1 MLQTIRGKH
10 TCVSDGCPTSWFTY
24 HGIDRKDRMELLK
37 RLSETPGIPGRE
49 EAMRVIVREALTSYV
64 DEISVDRLGNVIA
77 RKKGTGPKVVVA
89 AHMDEI
95 GFLVSHVDEETGFLH
110 IDPVG
115 GFDPRTLIAH
125 RVAVHA
131 RGAAKYG
138 LIGTKP
144 VHLLTEEERKKV
156 PEMKDLFVDIGLSG
170 KEAKEQV
177 RVGDPVT
184 LVQTFANVG
193 NLVTGKA
200 LDDRVG
206 VYVGIEA
213 VKRIKNHKA
222 DVYFIATVQEEVGA
236 RGAETSAF
244 AIAPDIGVALDVTI
258 ACDMPGVSAHE
269 QITRLGKGV
278 AIKVK
283 DSFSISHPG
292 LVQFLVNLAEERKI
306 PYQLE
311 ILPRG
316 GTDAGK
322 IQPTREGVAV
332 VTISIPTRYV
342 HTVVETAHTED
353 IEAAINLLVAFLE
366 TCHKADLR
374 L

>member
-1 MLQTIRGKH
+1 MQ
-10 TCVSDGCPTSWFTY
+10 
-24 HGIDRKDRMELLK
+24 LLK
-37 RLSETPGIPGRE
+37 KLSETAGIPGRE
-49 EAMRVIVREALTSYV
+49 EAMRVMVREALTNHV

-77 RKKGTGPKVVVA
+77 HKKGTGPKVVVA

-95 GFLVSHVDEETGFLH
+95 GFLVSHVDEETGFLR

-115 GFDPRTLIAH
+115 GFDPRTLIAQ

-131 RGAAKYG
+131 KSGATYG
-138 LIGTKP
+138 LIGIKP
-144 VHLLTEEERKKV
+144 VHILTEEERKKT

-184 LVQTFANVG
+184 LVQTFAEVG

-213 VKRIKNHKA
+213 VRRLGKHKA
-222 DVYFIATVQEEVGA
+222 DVYFIATVQEEVGL
-236 RGAETSAF
+236 RGARTSAF
-244 AIAPDIGVALDVTI
+244 AVAPDIGVALDVTP
-258 ACDMPGVSAHE
+258 ACDMPGVPAHE
-269 QITRLGKGV
+269 HVTRLGKGV

-283 DSFSISHPG
+283 DSASISHPG

-306 PYQLE
+306 QYQLE

-316 GTDAGK
+316 GTDAGA
-322 IQPTREGVAV
+322 IQPAREGVAV

-342 HTVVETAHTED
+342 HTVVETAHKED
-353 IEAAINLLVAFLE
+353 IKAAIKLLVAFLE
-366 TCHKADLR
+366 TCHKANLQ

>member
-1 MLQTIRGKH
+1 
-10 TCVSDGCPTSWFTY
+10 
-24 HGIDRKDRMELLK
+24 MELLK
-37 RLSETPGIPGRE
+37 RLSETPGIAGRE
-49 EAMRVIVREALTSYV
+49 EAMRGIVRDALTSHV

-77 RKKGTGPKVVVA
+77 HKKGTGPKVAVA

-95 GFLVSHVDEETGFLH
+95 GFLVSHVDEETGYLR

-115 GFDPRTLIAH
+115 GFDPRTLIAQ

-131 RGAAKYG
+131 RGGAKHG

-144 VHLLTEEERKKV
+144 VHILTEEERKKV

-170 KEAKEQV
+170 KEAKEQI

-184 LVQTFANVG
+184 LVQTFAEVG
-193 NLVTGKA
+193 NMVTGKA
-200 LDDRVG
+200 LDDRLG

-213 VKRIKNHKA
+213 LRSLGKHKA
-222 DVYFIATVQEEVGA
+222 DVYFIATVQEEVGL
-236 RGAETSAF
+236 RGARTSAF
-244 AIAPDIGVALDVTI
+244 AVAPDIGLALDVTI
-258 ACDMPGVSAHE
+258 ACDMPGVPAHE
-269 QITRLGKGV
+269 QVTRLGKGV

-283 DSFSISHPG
+283 DSASISHPG

-306 PYQLE
+306 THQLE

-316 GTDAGK
+316 GTDAGA
-322 IQPTREGVAV
+322 IQPAREGVPV

-342 HTVVETAHTED
+342 HTVVETAHKQD
-353 IEAAINLLVAFLE
+353 IEAAISLLVAFLE
-366 TCHKADLR
+366 TCHKADLQ

>member
-1 MLQTIRGKH
+1 
-10 TCVSDGCPTSWFTY
+10 
-24 HGIDRKDRMELLK
+24 MELLK
-37 RLSETPGIPGRE
+37 RLSETPGVPGRE
-49 EAMRVIVREALTSYV
+49 EAIRAIVREVLTDNV
-64 DEISVDRLGNVIA
+64 DDIKVDRLGNVIA
-77 RKKGTGPKVVVA
+77 HKKGTGPKVVIA

-95 GFLVSHVDEETGFLH
+95 GFLVSHVDEETGFLR

-115 GFDPRTLIAH
+115 GFDPRTLIAQ
-125 RVAVHA
+125 RVTVHS
-131 RGAAKYG
+131 RGGPRYG
-138 LIGTKP
+138 VIGTKP
-144 VHLLTEEERKKV
+144 VHILTDEERKKV
-156 PEMKDLFVDIGLSG
+156 PELKDLFVDIGLSG

-177 RVGDPVT
+177 RVGDSVT
-184 LVQTFANVG
+184 LVQTFLDVEG
-193 NLVTGKA
+193 LVTGKA

-213 VKRIKNHKA
+213 VRRLKKHKA
-222 DVYFIATVQEEVGA
+222 DIYFVGTVQEEVGL
-236 RGAETSAF
+236 RGARTSAF
-244 AIAPDIGVALDVTI
+244 AVAPDIGVALDVTI

-283 DSFSISHPG
+283 DSASISHPG
-292 LVQFLVNLAEERKI
+292 LVQFLVKLAEERKI

-316 GTDAGK
+316 GTDAGA
-322 IQPTREGVAV
+322 IQPAREGVAV

-342 HTVVETAHTED
+342 HTVVERAHKDD
-353 IEAAINLLVAFLE
+353 IEAAISLLVAFLE
-366 TCHKADLR
+366 TCHKADLQ

>member
-1 MLQTIRGKH
+1 
-10 TCVSDGCPTSWFTY
+10 
-24 HGIDRKDRMELLK
+24 MELLK
-37 RLSETPGIPGRE
+37 RLSETPGVPGRE
-49 EAMRVIVREALTSYV
+49 EAIRARVREVLTGHV
-64 DEISVDRLGNVIA
+64 DDIKVDRLGNVIA
-77 RKKGTGPKVVVA
+77 HKNGKGPKVVIA

-95 GFLVSHVDEETGFLH
+95 GFLVSHVDEETGFLR

-115 GFDPRTLIAH
+115 GFDPRTLIAQ

-131 RGAAKYG
+131 NGGPKYG

-144 VHLLTEEERKKV
+144 VHILTEEERKKV
-156 PEMKDLFVDIGLSG
+156 PELKDLVVDIGLSG

-184 LVQTFANVG
+184 LVQTFADVG

-206 VYVGIEA
+206 VYVGVEA
-213 VKRIKNHKA
+213 MRRLEKHEA
-222 DVYFIATVQEEVGA
+222 DVYFVATVQEEVGL
-236 RGAETSAF
+236 RGARTSAF
-244 AIAPDIGVALDVTI
+244 AVAPDIGVALDVTI

-283 DSFSISHPG
+283 DSASISHPG

-316 GTDAGK
+316 GTDAGA
-322 IQPTREGVAV
+322 IQAGREGVAV

-342 HTVVETAHTED
+342 HTVVETAHKDD
-353 IEAAINLLVAFLE
+353 IEAAINLLIAFLE

>member
-1 MLQTIRGKH
+1 
-10 TCVSDGCPTSWFTY
+10 
-24 HGIDRKDRMELLK
+24 MELLK

-49 EAMRVIVREALTSYV
+49 EAMRLIVQEALSGHV
-64 DEISVDRLGNVIA
+64 DEITVDRLGNVIA
-77 RKKGTGPKVVVA
+77 HKNGISPKVAIA

-95 GFLVSHVDEETGFLH
+95 GFLVSHVDEETGFLRV
-110 IDPVG
+110 DPLG
-115 GFDPRTLIAH
+115 GFDPRVLVAQ
-125 RVAVHA
+125 RVAIHG
-131 RGAAKYG
+131 RGGVIYG

-144 VHLLTEEERKKV
+144 VHVLTDEERKKT

-170 KEAKEQV
+170 KEAKEHV

-184 LVQTFANVG
+184 LMQTFAGMG

-200 LDDRVG
+200 LDDRLG

-213 VKRIKNHKA
+213 MKRLGKHQA
-222 DVYFIATVQEEVGA
+222 DVYFIATVQEEVGL
-236 RGAETSAF
+236 RGARTSAF
-244 AIAPDIGVALDVTI
+244 AIAPDIGVALDVTV
-258 ACDMPGVSAHE
+258 ACDIPSVPSHE
-269 QITRLGKGV
+269 QLTRLGKGV

-283 DSFSISHPG
+283 DSASISHPG

-306 PYQLE
+306 RYQLE
-311 ILPRG
+311 VLPRG
-316 GTDAGK
+316 GTDAGA
-322 IQPTREGVAV
+322 IQPVREGVAV
-332 VTISIPTRYV
+332 VTISIPTRYI
-342 HTVVETAHTED
+342 HTVVETAHKED